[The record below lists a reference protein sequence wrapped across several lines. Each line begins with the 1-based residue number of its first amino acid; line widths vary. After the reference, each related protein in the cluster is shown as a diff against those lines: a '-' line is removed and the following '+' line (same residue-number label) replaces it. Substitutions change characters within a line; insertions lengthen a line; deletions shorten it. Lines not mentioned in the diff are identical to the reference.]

1 MGYSIKSKTKSSKA
15 GKKPFKPCRG
25 CPTKAA
31 CTRAKKCKG
40 KKK

>member
-1 MGYSIKSKTKSSKA
+1 MAYGGKA
-15 GKKPFKPCRG
+15 AKRGSFKPCKG

-40 KKK
+40 KKR